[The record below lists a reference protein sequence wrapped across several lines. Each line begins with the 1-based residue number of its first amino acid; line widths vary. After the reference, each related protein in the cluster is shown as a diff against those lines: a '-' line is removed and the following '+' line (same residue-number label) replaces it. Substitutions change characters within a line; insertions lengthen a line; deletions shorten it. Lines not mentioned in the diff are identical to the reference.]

1 MQFTYMMKKRKIWAA
16 AFAAS
21 AMLFASPV
29 VNAGNEDRA
38 GQAGATELLINP
50 WARSTGWGSA
60 NSASIQGLEAM
71 YMNVAGISF
80 TRKTEVLFAHT
91 RWLVGSGT
99 SINSFGLTQ
108 KVGEAGVLGLGIMSM
123 GFGDIAVTTVDQ
135 PEGTGSVFS
144 PRYINIGLG
153 YAKTFSNSIHGGVA
167 VKIISE
173 SIANA
178 NAQGVAFDAG
188 IQYVTRLGSKENP
201 LRKDNFSFGIA
212 LRNVGPPMS
221 FSGDG
226 FSVRGLVTS
235 TGTSLTMEQRSA
247 KFEMPS
253 LLNIGITY
261 IYRMS
266 EAHRL
271 SFAGT
276 FTSNSFSK
284 DQFRGG
290 LEYGFK
296 NYFALRGGYVYEKG
310 QGSADNNST
319 AFTGPCAG
327 ATVEMPFGKE
337 KNGSFAVDYSWVAT
351 NPFQGNHSIGVRI
364 NL

>member
-1 MQFTYMMKKRKIWAA
+1 MRKINKVFGGAVLAA
-16 AFAAS
+16 A
-21 AMLFASPV
+21 MLLGSV
-29 VNAGNEDRA
+29 QLHAGNEDRA
-38 GQAGATELLINP
+38 GQAGASELLINP

-60 NSASIQGLEAM
+60 NSASMQGLEAM
-71 YMNVAGISF
+71 YMNVAGVSF
-80 TRKTEVLFAHT
+80 TRKTEIVFAHT

-108 KVGEAGVLGLGIMSM
+108 RVGESGALALGIMSM
-123 GFGDIAVTTVDQ
+123 GFGDIPVTTVDQ
-135 PEGTGSVFS
+135 PEGTGSMFS
-144 PRYINIGLG
+144 PRYMNIGLA
-153 YAKTFSNSIHGGVA
+153 YAKTFSNSIHGGIA
-167 VKIISE
+167 VKVISE

-178 NAQGVAFDAG
+178 NAQGFAFDAG

-201 LRKDNFSFGIA
+201 LRKDNLAFGIA

-226 FSVRGLVTS
+226 FSVRGLVSS

-253 LLNIGITY
+253 LLNIGVTY

-296 NYFALRGGYVYEKG
+296 KYLALRGGYVYEKG
-310 QGSADNNST
+310 QTSAEEGTT

-327 ATVEMPFGKE
+327 ATLEMPFGKE
-337 KNGSFAVDYSWVAT
+337 KLGSFAIDYSWVAT
-351 NPFQGNHSIGVRI
+351 KNFQGNHSIGVRI
-364 NL
+364 AL

>member
-1 MQFTYMMKKRKIWAA
+1 MRKKIRILGISVLAA
-16 AFAAS
+16 AMLLGS
-21 AMLFASPV
+21 AKIF
-29 VNAGNEDRA
+29 AGNEDRA

-50 WARSTGWGSA
+50 WSRSTGWAGA
-60 NSASIQGLEAM
+60 NSASVTGLEAM
-71 YMNVAGISF
+71 NMNVAGVSF
-80 TRKTEVLFAHT
+80 TKRTEIIFAHT

-99 SINSFGLTQ
+99 KVNSFGLTQ
-108 KVGEAGVLGLGIMSM
+108 KIGEAGVLGLAIMSM

-135 PEGTGSVFS
+135 PEGTGSTFS
-144 PRYINIGLG
+144 PRYMNIGLS
-153 YAKTFSNSIHGGVA
+153 YAKTFSNSIHGGIS

-173 SIANA
+173 TIANA
-178 NAQGVAFDAG
+178 TAQGFAFDAG
-188 IQYVTRLGSKENP
+188 IQYVTRLGKKDNP
-201 LRKDNFSFGIA
+201 LTKDNLSFGIA
-212 LRNVGPPMS
+212 LRNVGAPMR

-226 FSVRGLVTS
+226 FSVRGLVSS

-261 IYRMS
+261 VYRMS

-296 NYFALRGGYVYEKG
+296 QYFSLRGGYVYEKG
-310 QGSADNNST
+310 QTNAATRTT
-319 AFTGPCAG
+319 AFTGPTAG
-327 ATVEMPFGKE
+327 ATVEVPFGK
-337 KNGSFAVDYSWVAT
+337 KGSSFAVDYSWVAS

>member
-1 MQFTYMMKKRKIWAA
+1 MKNKFKVFGAA
-16 AFAAS
+16 ALS
-21 AMLFASPV
+21 AVMLLGSATLY
-29 VNAGNEDRA
+29 AGNEDRA

-50 WARSTGWGSA
+50 WARSSGWGGA
-60 NSASIQGLEAM
+60 NSASMQGLEAM
-71 YMNVAGISF
+71 YMNVAGVSF
-80 TRKTEVLFAHT
+80 TKRTEVMFAHT

-108 KVGEAGVLGLGIMSM
+108 KIGEAGVLGLGIMSM
-123 GFGDIAVTTVDQ
+123 GFGDISVTTVDQ
-135 PEGTGSVFS
+135 PEGTGSFFS
-144 PRYINIGLG
+144 PRYMNIGLS
-153 YAKTFSNSIHGGVA
+153 YAKTFSNSIHGGIS
-167 VKIISE
+167 VKVISE
-173 SIANA
+173 TIANA
-178 NAQGVAFDAG
+178 TAQGFAFDAG
-188 IQYVTRLGSKENP
+188 IQYVTRLGKKDNP
-201 LRKDNFSFGIA
+201 LTKDNLAFGIA

-226 FSVRGLVTS
+226 FSVRGLVSS

-261 IYRMS
+261 HWRMA
-266 EAHRL
+266 EAHRI

-296 NYFALRGGYVYEKG
+296 QYLALRGGYVYEKG
-310 QGSADNNST
+310 QGNAETSTT

-327 ATVEMPFGKE
+327 ATLELPFGKE
-337 KNGSFAVDYSWVAT
+337 KKGSFAVDYSWTAS

-364 NL
+364 AL

>member
-1 MQFTYMMKKRKIWAA
+1 MRNNFKV
-16 AFAAS
+16 FSVS
-21 AMLFASPV
+21 ALTVLLLFSSFV
-29 VNAGNEDRA
+29 VYAGNEDRA

-60 NSASIQGLEAM
+60 NTASINGLEAM

-80 TRKTEVLFAHT
+80 TKKTEVLFAHT

-135 PEGTGSVFS
+135 PEGTGSFFS
-144 PRYINIGLG
+144 PRYMNIGLG
-153 YAKTFSNSIHGGVA
+153 YAKTFSNSIHGGIS

-178 NAQGVAFDAG
+178 SAQGFAFDAG

-201 LRKDNFSFGIA
+201 LRKDNLSFGIA

-226 FSVRGLVTS
+226 FSVRGLVSS
-235 TGTSLTMEQRSA
+235 TGTNLTMEQRSA

-261 IYRMS
+261 VYRMT
-266 EAHRL
+266 EDHRL

-284 DQFRGG
+284 DQFRFG

-296 NYFALRGGYVYEKG
+296 QYLALRGGYVYEKD
-310 QGSADNNST
+310 QNNTESGTT
-319 AFTGPCAG
+319 AFTGPAAG
-327 ATVEMPFGKE
+327 VTLEVPFGKE
-337 KNGSFAVDYSWVAT
+337 KTGSFAIDYSYVAT

>member
-1 MQFTYMMKKRKIWAA
+1 MRKKIKVFSGVVLAA
-16 AFAAS
+16 
-21 AMLFASPV
+21 AMLFGSATLY
-29 VNAGNEDRA
+29 AGNEDRA

-60 NSASIQGLEAM
+60 NSASMQGLEAM
-71 YMNVAGISF
+71 YMNVAGVSF
-80 TRKTEVLFAHT
+80 TKRTEVLFAHT

-108 KVGEAGVLGLGIMSM
+108 KIGEAGVLGLGIMSM

-135 PEGTGSVFS
+135 PEGTGSTFS
-144 PRYINIGLG
+144 PRYMNIGLS
-153 YAKTFSNSIHGGVA
+153 YAKTFSNSIHGGIS

-178 NAQGVAFDAG
+178 TAQGFAFDAG

-201 LRKDNFSFGIA
+201 LRKDNLAFGIA
-212 LRNVGPPMS
+212 LRNVGAPMR

-226 FSVRGLVTS
+226 FSVRGLVSS
-235 TGTSLTMEQRSA
+235 TGSSLTMEQRSA

-253 LLNIGITY
+253 LLNIGVTY

-296 NYFALRGGYVYEKG
+296 QYFALRGGYVYEKG
-310 QGSADNNST
+310 QGSDDANTT

-327 ATVEMPFGKE
+327 ATLEMPFGKE
-337 KNGSFAVDYSWVAT
+337 KKGSFAVDYSWTAS

-364 NL
+364 SL

>member
-1 MQFTYMMKKRKIWAA
+1 MKNKFKVFGAA
-16 AFAAS
+16 ALS
-21 AMLFASPV
+21 AVMLLGSATLY
-29 VNAGNEDRA
+29 AGNEDRA

-50 WARSTGWGSA
+50 WARSSGWGGA
-60 NSASIQGLEAM
+60 NSASMQGLEAM
-71 YMNVAGISF
+71 YMNVAGVSF
-80 TRKTEVLFAHT
+80 TKRTEVMFAHT

-108 KVGEAGVLGLGIMSM
+108 KIGEAGVLGLGIMSM
-123 GFGDIAVTTVDQ
+123 GFGDISVTTVDQ
-135 PEGTGSVFS
+135 PEGTGSFFS
-144 PRYINIGLG
+144 PRYMNIGLS
-153 YAKTFSNSIHGGVA
+153 YAKTFSNSIHGGIS
-167 VKIISE
+167 VKVISQ

-178 NAQGVAFDAG
+178 TAQGFAFDAG
-188 IQYVTRLGSKENP
+188 IQYVTRLGKKDNP
-201 LRKDNFSFGIA
+201 LTKDNLAFGIA

-226 FSVRGLVTS
+226 FSVRGLVSS
-235 TGTSLTMEQRSA
+235 TGTSLTLEQRSA

-261 IYRMS
+261 HWRMA
-266 EAHRL
+266 EAHRI

-296 NYFALRGGYVYEKG
+296 QYLALRGGYVYEKG
-310 QGSADNNST
+310 QGNAETSTT

-327 ATVEMPFGKE
+327 ATLELPFGKE
-337 KNGSFAVDYSWVAT
+337 KKGSFAVDYSWTAS

-364 NL
+364 AL

>member
-1 MQFTYMMKKRKIWAA
+1 MRKI
-16 AFAAS
+16 FNIFSAS
-21 AMLFASPV
+21 VLTAAMLFSSTALY
-29 VNAGNEDRA
+29 AGNEDRA
-38 GQAGATELLINP
+38 GQAGASELLINP

-60 NSASIQGLEAM
+60 NSASINGLEAM

-80 TRKTEVLFAHT
+80 TRRTEILFAHT
-91 RWLVGSGT
+91 QWLVGSGT

-108 KVGEAGVLGLGIMSM
+108 KIGEAGVLGLGIMSM
-123 GFGDIAVTTVDQ
+123 GFGDLAVTTVDQ
-135 PEGTGSVFS
+135 PEGTGSFFS
-144 PRYINIGLG
+144 PRYMNIGLA
-153 YAKTFSNSIHGGVA
+153 YAKTFSNSIHGGIA
-167 VKIISE
+167 VKVISE

-178 NAQGVAFDAG
+178 KAQGFAFDAG
-188 IQYVTRLGSKENP
+188 IQYVTRLGNKENP
-201 LRKDNFSFGIA
+201 LRKDNFSFGIS
-212 LRNVGPPMS
+212 LRNVGPPMR

-226 FSVRGLVTS
+226 FSVRGLVSS

-253 LLNIGITY
+253 LLNIGVTY
-261 IYRMS
+261 IYRIS

-296 NYFALRGGYVYEKG
+296 QYFALRGGYVYEKG
-310 QGSADNNST
+310 QNSDVNSTT
-319 AFTGPCAG
+319 AFTGPAAG
-327 ATVEMPFGKE
+327 ASVGVPFGKE
-337 KNGSFAVDYSWVAT
+337 KQGSFAVDYSWVAT
-351 NPFQGNHSIGVRI
+351 KPFQGNHSIGVRI